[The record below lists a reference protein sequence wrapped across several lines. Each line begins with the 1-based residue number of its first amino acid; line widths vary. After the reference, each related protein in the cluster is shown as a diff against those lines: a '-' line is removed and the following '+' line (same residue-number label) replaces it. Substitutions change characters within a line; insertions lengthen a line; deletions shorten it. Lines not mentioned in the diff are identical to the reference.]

1 MTSDVAAA
9 APAPPASSISAPN
22 EQSVLWGRGTA
33 NEEVVLG
40 YHRSPIDLLR
50 IFVLTVIVVAAML
63 LLVGIEREVL
73 PLERDLSDLVDR
85 LPTTVDRIVH
95 GALEWLGFAILGVIA
110 LVPLATR
117 RFRLF
122 GYVLLADTLAIGAMA
137 LVLWP
142 LNGREARAIV
152 QELTTQHGISTTIT
166 SGEVGIAVWAA
177 SFTVLAPFV
186 PRRIRHIGAVG
197 LAVVVILRLVLHT
210 TLFGNV
216 LLAVPVGAL
225 AGTVVLL
232 VLGRPSRRPSDS
244 AVRMALVRN
253 GLPVADIELVG
264 EPAPGSSSWLAALED
279 GRRVDVLVSGEAR
292 RAAEVLE
299 RSYRFARFKDLTGDH
314 PFLFLRHVVE
324 HRALLSYASRDA
336 GARTPAVQAVTP
348 VGLDSVLAAFDHL
361 ESSPLSEAPAATRQA
376 AVTDL
381 FRQLAAL
388 RHRRIA
394 HGRLG
399 DATIRVAADG
409 QVWLIG
415 LELATL
421 AADDTELDLDVAHA
435 LVTAAL
441 ATDAS
446 SAVRLAV
453 AGLGADVVGRSLP
466 LIQPAVFDRATRTRL
481 KAHHGLLADV
491 PAQVQQQTGVDE
503 VHLAQLERLDRKT
516 LLLTIVLAGA
526 TYFLAPQFADLPG
539 MAEQLRD
546 ANWAWTP
553 LIVAATVV
561 TYVGAAAGL
570 AGSVPARMPSGSLT
584 ISQVATSFT
593 GTVAPAGVGGMA
605 LSERYVQKQGVDR
618 AVAVSAVGLDT
629 VAGVVVHVS
638 LLAVFVVWAGRRTFR
653 GYSLPNPEWLLLGVG
668 VVVVLAVAMLA
679 IPATR
684 HLLTQRLLPAVRRS
698 FDGISNVLRRPGKL
712 ALLLGGSALV
722 TVGNI
727 VALFFSLVALGGD
740 LSFASV
746 GAVYLVGVTIASF
759 APTPGGIGAIEAVL
773 ISGFVAA
780 GIDNVTAVPAV
791 FLFRLITFWL
801 PILPGWWAFRWLQH
815 HDEI

>member
-1 MTSDVAAA
+1 M
-9 APAPPASSISAPN
+9 
-22 EQSVLWGRGTA
+22 LWGRGTA

-50 IFVLTVIVVAAML
+50 LCLLVIVVAAAMA

-73 PLERDLSDLVDR
+73 PLERDAAELVDR
-85 LPTTVDRIVH
+85 LPTTVDRIVQ
-95 GALEWLGFAILGVIA
+95 GALEWIGFVILGVIVV
-110 LVPLATR
+110 VPLATR

-122 GYVLLADTLAIGAMA
+122 GYVLLADVLAIAAMA

-152 QELTTQHGISTTIT
+152 HELTTHDGITTSLT

-177 SFTVLAPFV
+177 SFVVLAPFV
-186 PRRIRHIGAVG
+186 PRRIRRAGAAG
-197 LAVVVILRLVLHT
+197 LAVVVLLRLVVHA
-210 TLFGNV
+210 TLVGNV
-216 LLAVPVGAL
+216 LLAIPVGAL
-225 AGTVVLL
+225 AGTAVLL
-232 VLGRPSRRPSDS
+232 ALGRPERRPSGS
-244 AVRMALVRN
+244 AVRLALVTN
-253 GLPVADIELVG
+253 GLPVADIDFVEQ
-264 EPAPGSSSWLAALED
+264 PRPGSSSWVAALED
-279 GRRVDVLVSGEAR
+279 GRRLDVAVAGEAR

-299 RSYRFARFKDLTGDH
+299 RSYRFARFKDGSGDH
-314 PFLFLRHVVE
+314 PFLSLRHVVE
-324 HRALLSYASRDA
+324 HKALMSYASRDA

-361 ESSPLSEAPAATRQA
+361 EALPLSEAAAAQRQG
-376 AVTDL
+376 AVADL
-381 FRQLAAL
+381 FRQVAAL
-388 RHRRIA
+388 RRRRIA
-394 HGRLG
+394 DGWLR
-399 DATIRVAADG
+399 DSTIRVAADG
-409 QVWLIG
+409 DVWLVG
-415 LELATL
+415 LDVASL

-435 LVTAAL
+435 LVTSAL

-453 AGLGADVVGRSLP
+453 TELGADVVGRSLP
-466 LIQPAVFDRATRTRL
+466 LIQPAVFDRATRNQL
-481 KAHHGLLADV
+481 KARHGLLADV
-491 PAQVQQQTGVDE
+491 SKEVQQQTGVDE
-503 VHLAQLERLDRKT
+503 VHLAQLERVDRKT
-516 LLLTIVLAGA
+516 LLLVIVLAGA

-539 MAEQLRD
+539 MAEQLGA

-553 LIVAATVV
+553 LILAATVV

-570 AGSVPARMPSGSLT
+570 AGAVPAQMPPGSLT

-638 LLAVFVVWAGRRTFR
+638 MLAVFVVWAGRRTFR
-653 GYSLPNPEWLLLGVG
+653 GYSLPDPEWLLLGVG
-668 VVVVLAVAMLA
+668 VVVVLAAVMLA
-679 IPATR
+679 IPTIR

-698 FDGISNVLRRPGKL
+698 FDGISKVLRRPGKL
-712 ALLLGGSALV
+712 ALLFGGSALV

-740 LSFASV
+740 LSLASV

-780 GIDNVTAVPAV
+780 GVDNVTAVPAV